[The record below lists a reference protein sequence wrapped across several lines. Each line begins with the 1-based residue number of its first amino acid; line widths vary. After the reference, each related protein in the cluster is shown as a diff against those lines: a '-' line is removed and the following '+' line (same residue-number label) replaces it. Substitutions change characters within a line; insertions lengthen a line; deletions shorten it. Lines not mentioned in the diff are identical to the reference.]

1 MAHTV
6 QQQVETNVGDIEN
19 KQWNEVVED
28 LWDNLH
34 HLQELY
40 SDGGFVYDPHTMR
53 YGFQE
58 GFDYDSEEDL
68 MAKLLNEREEHTAKM
83 DEEEF
88 FVSNQQPSLGM
99 YREEV
104 ELSSANICV
113 PIKVVSFSS
122 SSPTLLHNAVEELGA
137 WCRFTAETLSCAQTP
152 PSSCKEKRSGITSP
166 NPCRSVEQPMKSQ
179 SGVC

>member
-6 QQQVETNVGDIEN
+6 QQQVETNVGGIEN
-19 KQWNEVVED
+19 KQWNEAVED

-40 SDGGFVYDPHTMR
+40 SDGTFVNDPHTRR

-58 GFDYDSEEDL
+58 GLDYDSEEDL

-83 DEEEF
+83 DEEES
-88 FVSNQQPSLGM
+88 FVSVLDDQQPSLGM

-122 SSPTLLHNAVEELGA
+122 SSPALLHNAVEELGA
-137 WCRFTAETLSCAQTP
+137 WCRFTAETLCLVPRPHLAHA
-152 PSSCKEKRSGITSP
+152 RRRGL
-166 NPCRSVEQPMKSQ
+166 VSQ
-179 SGVC
+179 VKIRAEVWSNQ